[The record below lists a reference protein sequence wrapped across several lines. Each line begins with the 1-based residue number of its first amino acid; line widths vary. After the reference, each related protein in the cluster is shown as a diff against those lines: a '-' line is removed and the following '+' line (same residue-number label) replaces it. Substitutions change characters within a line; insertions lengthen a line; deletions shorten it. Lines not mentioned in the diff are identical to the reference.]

1 LSGFINLLFSPC
13 CFLTGNPCR
22 RCIVQYWRS
31 NYFKIGLGGICQL
44 GQSFNCTA
52 IIQQNS
58 LLSRISIMSEIR
70 PKTENFYHAGNYDR
84 NPPFYAIDLC
94 MVEKVHL

>member
-1 LSGFINLLFSPC
+1 LGGFINLLFSPC

-70 PKTENFYHAGNYDR
+70 PKIENFYHAGK
-84 NPPFYAIDLC
+84 
-94 MVEKVHL
+94 M